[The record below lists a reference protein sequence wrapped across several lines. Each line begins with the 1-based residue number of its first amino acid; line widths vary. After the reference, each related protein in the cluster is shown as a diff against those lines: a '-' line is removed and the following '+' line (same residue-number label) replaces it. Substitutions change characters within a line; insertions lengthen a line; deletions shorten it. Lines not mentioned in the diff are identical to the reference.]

1 MLYLLH
7 FLIHI
12 IILHVIIFVLVVAF
26 YNIHSLKYTNRRYS
40 CKGTRKTQEEQQ
52 KHVHNI
58 MCMMDPFMVGI
69 VYSTL
74 TW

>member
-12 IILHVIIFVLVVAF
+12 VILHVIIFVLVVAF
-26 YNIHSLKYTNRRYS
+26 YIHSFKYTNRKYS

>member
-1 MLYLLH
+1 MLYLLR

-12 IILHVIIFVLVVAF
+12 VILHVIIFVSVVAF
-26 YNIHSLKYTNRRYS
+26 YNILFIKEMKWRYS
-40 CKGTRKTQEEQQ
+40 CKGTRETQEKQQ